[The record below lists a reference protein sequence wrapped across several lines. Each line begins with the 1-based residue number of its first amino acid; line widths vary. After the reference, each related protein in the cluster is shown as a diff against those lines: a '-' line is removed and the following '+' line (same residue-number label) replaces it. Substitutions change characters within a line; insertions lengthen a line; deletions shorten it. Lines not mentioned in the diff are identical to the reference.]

1 MASINFTGLQQ
12 EIKKFA
18 VAEQNVGPALERAVK
33 AGAKVLAASRTVS
46 PASSTIWADTDRRD
60 PDPVTTPSTQKHRP
74 WWMAV
79 LSSGRG

>member
-1 MASINFTGLQQ
+1 MQSTS
-12 EIKKFA
+12 
-18 VAEQNVGPALERAVK
+18 AEKVGSRSLYVRTSSS
-33 AGAKVLAASRTVS
+33 GAKVLAASRTVS
-46 PASSTIWADTDRRD
+46 PASSTIWADTDRRG